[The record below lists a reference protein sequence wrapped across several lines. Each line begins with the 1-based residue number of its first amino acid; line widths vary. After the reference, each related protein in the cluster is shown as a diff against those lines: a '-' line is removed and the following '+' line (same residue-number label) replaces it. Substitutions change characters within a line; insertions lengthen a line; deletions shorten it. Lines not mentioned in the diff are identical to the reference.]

1 MAGTGVPQQ
10 LRRAMTKTYAYSP
23 ETIIKAYTLG
33 VFPMAESRTA
43 ANIHFYE
50 PDIRGILPLDPPH
63 VPRKLLKLVRQKPYH
78 VSIDLDFKAVIE
90 ACAAPSV
97 TRDDSWINDEIISL
111 YCTLHKMG
119 FAHSV
124 EVWEEHTLIGGLYGV
139 RLGQAFFGESMF
151 SRRSNASKIAL
162 THLMARLYHA
172 GFHLIDAQFSNDH
185 LLQFGL
191 QEIPKELFK
200 KKLAIALS
208 KHSKFPVNVPEDE
221 ALSYLAQARTVTS

>member
-1 MAGTGVPQQ
+1 MAGTRIPQQ
-10 LRRAMTKTYAYSP
+10 LRRDMTKTYAYSP

-50 PDIRGILPLDPPH
+50 PDMRGILPLDPPH